1 MKKNFHSKRS
11 GKFLLVGYIEC
22 FSFTCFRNPKI
33 AQTSVITLIK
43 IFYYNERF
51 LVTLN
56 YWIVPESSLIEPH
69 CDFK

>member
-1 MKKNFHSKRS
+1 MKKIFHSKRS

-51 LVTLN
+51 LVTLKLLDC
-56 YWIVPESSLIEPH
+56 PREFSHRASLPL
-69 CDFK
+69 